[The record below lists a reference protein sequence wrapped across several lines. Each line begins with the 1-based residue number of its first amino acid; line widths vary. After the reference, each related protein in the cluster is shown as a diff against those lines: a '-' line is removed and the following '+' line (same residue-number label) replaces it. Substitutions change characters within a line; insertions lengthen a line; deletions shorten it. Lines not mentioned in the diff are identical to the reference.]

1 MAKDII
7 LKIIGDI
14 GTDGANYKAM
24 QFAGSV
30 MKDLPMEERL
40 TLTNMTTEAGAKNG
54 IIEPDEITFA
64 YLRERTDAKYSPM
77 HGDPDAHYSEIFTY
91 EVEKLEPTVAKP
103 FSPGNISAA
112 RELQGTELDKAYIG
126 SCTGAKLEDLRA
138 AAEILK
144 GKKVRIRTEVL
155 PAAQSIYMRALKE
168 GLINI
173 FMQAGALVGP
183 PTCGA
188 CCGAHMGVLAKDE
201 VCISTTNRNFPGR
214 MGHVESKTY
223 LASPVVVA
231 ASAVTGKITDPR
243 DVRNE
248 HH

>member
-14 GTDGANYKAM
+14 GTDGANYEAM
-24 QFAGSV
+24 QFTGSV
-30 MKDLPMEERL
+30 IKDLPMEERL

-54 IIEPDEITFA
+54 IIEPDDITYV
-64 YLRERTDAKYSPM
+64 YLHERTDANYSPM
-77 HGDPDAHYSEIFTY
+77 HSDPDAYYSEVFTY
-91 EVEKLEPTVAKP
+91 DVEKLEPIVAKP
-103 FSPGNISAA
+103 FSPENISAA

-138 AAEILK
+138 AAQILK
-144 GKKVRIRTEVL
+144 DKRVKIRTEVL
-155 PAAQSIYMRALKE
+155 PAAQSIYMKALKE

-173 FMQAGALVGP
+173 FMEAGALVGP

-188 CCGAHMGVLAKDE
+188 CCGAHMGVLGKDE

-223 LASPVVVA
+223 LASPIVVA
-231 ASAVTGKITDPR
+231 ASAVTGRITDPR
-243 DVRNE
+243 DIRN
-248 HH
+248 